1 MMDNNILDVID
12 LKKLGRELQQARQKQ
27 GLTQAAVA
35 KIIGVARTTLT
46 AIEKGE
52 RRIKADEL
60 VKLAEVY
67 AKPVGDFVRSRPEI
81 EPFEVQIRSSALR
94 SVEDDDQ
101 IMESVNLLEE
111 LCQNY
116 LELEDLTGQSLG
128 QNYLPVYQYK
138 SRGVEAAAEGLA
150 IRERNRLGLG
160 DGPLPILRDILE
172 QYVGLRIFYLP
183 LVSAK
188 FSAIYFYEHT
198 LGGCIAINSQ
208 HPEERC
214 RWSLTHDYAHFLAD
228 RYRPRVLGEDQYQRL
243 PESERFADSF
253 ARYFLMPTNSVT
265 QRFNAIYQEK
275 ERITPADLIKLA
287 HYYGVSFEAMIYR
300 LEDMKLIPSGIYE
313 RLKERGFKIEEAR
326 NKLGLEK
333 IPAQREKLPIRYQ
346 RLAVEAYHQEL
357 LSEGQLAHLLQT
369 DRLDVRRMVMDRPWS
384 ESDEILDHDLTEL
397 TA

>member
-1 MMDNNILDVID
+1 
-12 LKKLGRELQQARQKQ
+12 
-27 GLTQAAVA
+27 
-35 KIIGVARTTLT
+35 
-46 AIEKGE
+46 
-52 RRIKADEL
+52 
-60 VKLAEVY
+60 
-67 AKPVGDFVRSRPEI
+67 
-81 EPFEVQIRSSALR
+81 
-94 SVEDDDQ
+94 
-101 IMESVNLLEE
+101 MESVNLLEE

-208 HPEERC
+208 HPEDRC

>member
-1 MMDNNILDVID
+1 
-12 LKKLGRELQQARQKQ
+12 
-27 GLTQAAVA
+27 
-35 KIIGVARTTLT
+35 
-46 AIEKGE
+46 
-52 RRIKADEL
+52 
-60 VKLAEVY
+60 
-67 AKPVGDFVRSRPEI
+67 
-81 EPFEVQIRSSALR
+81 
-94 SVEDDDQ
+94 
-101 IMESVNLLEE
+101 
-111 LCQNY
+111 
-116 LELEDLTGQSLG
+116 
-128 QNYLPVYQYK
+128 
-138 SRGVEAAAEGLA
+138 
-150 IRERNRLGLG
+150 
-160 DGPLPILRDILE
+160 
-172 QYVGLRIFYLP
+172 
-183 LVSAK
+183 
-188 FSAIYFYEHT
+188 

-300 LEDMKLIPSGIYE
+300 LEDMKLIPSWFYE

-333 IPAQREKLPIRYQ
+333 FPAQREKLPIRYQ